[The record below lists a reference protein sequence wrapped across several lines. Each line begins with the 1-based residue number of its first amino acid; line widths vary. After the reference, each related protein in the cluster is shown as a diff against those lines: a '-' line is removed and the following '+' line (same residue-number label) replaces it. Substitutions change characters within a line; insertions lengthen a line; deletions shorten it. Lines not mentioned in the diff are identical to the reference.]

1 MMVSSSKCNEWMML
15 KEVERLGCKEA
26 FGEVSA
32 EERRA
37 GSGIALVG
45 DTRKLGLG
53 ESRDVGI
60 LGK

>member
-1 MMVSSSKCNEWMML
+1 ML